1 MTLTFQCQALW
12 SALKIPAVFCDSIH
26 NRCDSES
33 ISNRERGSIYKI
45 FTCLGEKKRE
55 CLAAFP
61 LFQAQTFCFAVL
73 GKPGNRRRHLM
84 NLSLC
89 KKNRKTHLSP
99 ITSGTCA
106 CLGFFF
112 RVAQL
117 FPSLSAPWYLGIIYL
132 SLQRCTSF
140 LTGLRL

>member
-33 ISNRERGSIYKI
+33 ISNGERGSIYKI

-106 CLGFFF
+106 CLGFFSELHSF
-112 RVAQL
+112 SQAFL
-117 FPSLSAPWYLGIIYL
+117 LLGTLESFISHCNDAPV
-132 SLQRCTSF
+132 F
-140 LTGLRL
+140 